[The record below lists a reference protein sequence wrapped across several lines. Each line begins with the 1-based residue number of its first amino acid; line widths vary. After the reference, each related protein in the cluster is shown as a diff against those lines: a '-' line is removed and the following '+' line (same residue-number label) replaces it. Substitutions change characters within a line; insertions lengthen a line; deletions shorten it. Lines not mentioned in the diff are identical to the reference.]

1 MCLMPIAVASAE
13 FYSVTNGDDLSMCR
27 GIEAYV
33 NANASP
39 TESVSIEVNNN
50 LPFLV
55 KLLWKGERDWSVT
68 MLSPS
73 ESERVLAPEGGVLA
87 IIDPSLGMCLGA
99 FPISDD
105 SKSKLFASRNFD
117 FFDGSKFLS
126 KNRSATKKTE
136 LNCPAGITRF
146 DIGGLTRG
154 TVDPKLAE
162 YCLNALPIGSSL
174 PVNAISTIARGS
186 AVGVANF
193 ERFVDAAGRCDL
205 MGEELEEELRRGLLE
220 SRITVNL
227 VVYQMNELR
236 QKGQKEVIKGKD
248 DAFDVY
254 VRAWTR
260 LAQNYP
266 KLVKKFEPIPE
277 KEGWSGPCMCQIL
290 GGC

>member
-1 MCLMPIAVASAE
+1 MPFAAHGAE
-13 FYSVTNGDDLSMCR
+13 FSGVTEADDLSMCR
-27 GIEAYV
+27 DVDAYI
-33 NANASP
+33 NANANQSDAL
-39 TESVSIEVNNN
+39 SIEVSND

-55 KLLWKGERDWSVT
+55 KLLWKGGRDWSVT
-68 MLSPS
+68 TLLPNKS
-73 ESERVLAPEGGVLA
+73 ETVLVPEGSVLA

-99 FPISDD
+99 FPILD
-105 SKSKLFASRNFD
+105 ASRSKVLASRHFD
-117 FFDGSKFLS
+117 FFDGSKLLS
-126 KNRSATKKTE
+126 NVRSAPKKAE
-136 LNCPAGITRF
+136 LDCPAGITRF

-154 TVDPKLAE
+154 TVDPTLAE
-162 YCLNALPIGSSL
+162 KCLNALPIGSSL

-193 ERFVDAAGRCDL
+193 ERFVDAAGRCEL

-248 DAFDVY
+248 DAFDIY
-254 VRAWTR
+254 VRAWTK

-266 KLVKKFEPIPE
+266 DLVKKFEPIPE
-277 KEGWSGPCMCQIL
+277 TEGWTGPCMCGIL